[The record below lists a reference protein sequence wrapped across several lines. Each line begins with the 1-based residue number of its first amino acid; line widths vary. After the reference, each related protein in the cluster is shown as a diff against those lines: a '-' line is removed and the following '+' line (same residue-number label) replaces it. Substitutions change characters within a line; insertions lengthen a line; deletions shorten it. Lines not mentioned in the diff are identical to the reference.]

1 LRRVYF
7 AGIISISNKRIIVDA
22 LTAAAVSRFGW
33 MAADTVILIFALA
46 LLYALTHGFMA
57 NPLTVAGTAATST
70 PKAVLIR

>member
-1 LRRVYF
+1 MRPLMNDH
-7 AGIISISNKRIIVDA
+7 ANRILKMKKKNELKIT
-22 LTAAAVSRFGW
+22 LAVF
-33 MAADTVILIFALA
+33 FALA